1 MFHLILTTRHS
12 RSPAKR
18 GKMKREHSPSAGS
31 DSERKKRRR
40 HSDDRKRHHRSSREG
55 GEERDGHRRRHHH
68 HRSSSSKEGTD
79 KERHRR
85 HKHRSRGDDDRR
97 HRHKHRSH
105 GDDDRRH
112 RHHHSSRHQSSSPR
126 SNNDSNNTSS
136 TSQPLSQPSQPL
148 SQPSQPIPTPTQE
161 QDLPPLPLNPSGVTL
176 AENLN
181 KVRPPDAAYFE
192 QLLPNEEDQSS
203 QPPPPPEEKHVPSF
217 SLSGALATDAKT
229 GNMKNGVV
237 LKYNEPEEARMP
249 TRMYRLYVFKNGEQ
263 VDVYHIHRQSHFL
276 FGRNRTVVHV
286 PVDHPSSSS
295 QHAVIQ
301 YRFINGVVKPYLI
314 DIESTNGTWLN
325 NKKLESAR
333 YYELKDTDM
342 IKFGTSVREYVLMD
356 AGERKE
362 D

>member
-1 MFHLILTTRHS
+1 
-12 RSPAKR
+12 
-18 GKMKREHSPSAGS
+18 MKREHSPSAAS
-31 DSERKKRRR
+31 DSERKKRR
-40 HSDDRKRHHRSSREG
+40 HSDRDDRKRHHRSSREG

-68 HRSSSSKEGTD
+68 HSSSSSKEGTD

-85 HKHRSRGDDDRR
+85 HKHRSHGDDDRR

-105 GDDDRRH
+105 GDDDRHH

-136 TSQPLSQPSQPL
+136 TSQPL

>member
-1 MFHLILTTRHS
+1 
-12 RSPAKR
+12 
-18 GKMKREHSPSAGS
+18 MKREHSPSAGS

-68 HRSSSSKEGTD
+68 HSSSSSKEGTD

-85 HKHRSRGDDDRR
+85 HKHRSHGDDDRR

-136 TSQPLSQPSQPL
+136 TSQPL

>member
-1 MFHLILTTRHS
+1 
-12 RSPAKR
+12 
-18 GKMKREHSPSAGS
+18 MKREHSPSAAS
-31 DSERKKRRR
+31 DSERKKRR
-40 HSDDRKRHHRSSREG
+40 HSDRDDRRKRHHRSSREG

-85 HKHRSRGDDDRR
+85 HKHRSHGDDDRR

-105 GDDDRRH
+105 GDDDRHH

-136 TSQPLSQPSQPL
+136 TSQPLSQPL

>member
-1 MFHLILTTRHS
+1 TLAHYNQFT
-12 RSPAKR
+12 
-18 GKMKREHSPSAGS
+18 KMKREHSPSAAS
-31 DSERKKRRR
+31 DSERKKRR
-40 HSDDRKRHHRSSREG
+40 HSDRDDRKRHHRSSREG

-85 HKHRSRGDDDRR
+85 HKHRSHGDDDRR

-136 TSQPLSQPSQPL
+136 TSQPL

>member
-1 MFHLILTTRHS
+1 
-12 RSPAKR
+12 
-18 GKMKREHSPSAGS
+18 MKREHSPSAGS

-68 HRSSSSKEGTD
+68 HSSSSSKEGTD

-85 HKHRSRGDDDRR
+85 HKHRS
-97 HRHKHRSH
+97 H
-105 GDDDRRH
+105 GDDDRHH

-136 TSQPLSQPSQPL
+136 TSQPL

>member
-1 MFHLILTTRHS
+1 
-12 RSPAKR
+12 
-18 GKMKREHSPSAGS
+18 MKREHSPSAGS

-68 HRSSSSKEGTD
+68 HSSSSSKEGTD

-85 HKHRSRGDDDRR
+85 HKHRSHGDDDRR

-105 GDDDRRH
+105 GDDDRHH

-136 TSQPLSQPSQPL
+136 TSQPL

>member
-1 MFHLILTTRHS
+1 
-12 RSPAKR
+12 
-18 GKMKREHSPSAGS
+18 MKREHSPSAAS
-31 DSERKKRRR
+31 DSERKKRR
-40 HSDDRKRHHRSSREG
+40 HSDRDDRKRHHRSSREG

-68 HRSSSSKEGTD
+68 HSSSSSKEGTD

-136 TSQPLSQPSQPL
+136 TSQPL